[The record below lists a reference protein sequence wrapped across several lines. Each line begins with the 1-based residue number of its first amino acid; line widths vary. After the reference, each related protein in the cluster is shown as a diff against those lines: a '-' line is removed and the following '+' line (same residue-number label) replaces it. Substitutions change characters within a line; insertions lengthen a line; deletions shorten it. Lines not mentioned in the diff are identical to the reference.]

1 MADAQSPTS
10 STSSLFSSFIALCFI
25 VLLAVLAIAE
35 LKAPDAVPATASQ
48 TEFAA
53 ERALTHVRTMAAAP
67 HPIGSSANNAVREYL
82 LAQLSA
88 LGMSPQAFV
97 ATNPL
102 LKDVG
107 LVLNFE
113 ARGDRG
119 PSLLFETS
127 NNNAA
132 LIQEVAHAAP
142 YPVGSSLFYSLYKLL
157 PNDTDF
163 TVFRPAA
170 TPGLNFA

>member
-1 MADAQSPTS
+1 MADAQSPIS

-88 LGMSPQAFV
+88 LGMNPQ
-97 ATNPL
+97 
-102 LKDVG
+102 
-107 LVLNFE
+107 
-113 ARGDRG
+113 
-119 PSLLFETS
+119 
-127 NNNAA
+127 
-132 LIQEVAHAAP
+132 
-142 YPVGSSLFYSLYKLL
+142 
-157 PNDTDF
+157 
-163 TVFRPAA
+163 VFRAIGIYNGSRSVIAGDTRDLVCRLLLEKKNQQSSPMEA
-170 TPGLNFA
+170 PS

>member
-1 MADAQSPTS
+1 
-10 STSSLFSSFIALCFI
+10 
-25 VLLAVLAIAE
+25 
-35 LKAPDAVPATASQ
+35 
-48 TEFAA
+48 
-53 ERALTHVRTMAAAP
+53 
-67 HPIGSSANNAVREYL
+67 
-82 LAQLSA
+82 
-88 LGMSPQAFV
+88 
-97 ATNPL
+97 
-102 LKDVG
+102 

-170 TPGLNFA
+170 TPGLNFAFGGRLEAYHCGLARNPDCHPCSSGCCGMAAFRTAPGRGDNRRHISKLLGTDRIRFACSRHWMCAIRDVSQALQHSGTGPCRAYYRVYR